1 MTYAFSSEAAT
12 LTDECRS
19 LFGDQSLWITADGY
33 PQSLALGIIDSI
45 FSTGSRYQSVT
56 NVVKE
61 YRAHRASQGGDADQD
76 GTKELLA
83 TFEEAGGSAGW
94 ADLVNNRKPANTQPN
109 ALLKAEVIKR
119 AAQALQGL
127 GITTRDDVHAS
138 YAADNSLAELKKTW
152 LCLPSQ
158 SSGVTFNYF
167 LILCGFQ
174 SVKPDRM
181 IIRFVQE
188 HAGLGGKDI
197 TPMQT
202 AELIG
207 QVADQYPTQ
216 PRKLDHVIWR
226 YVSGREIFRA
236 DDLN

>member
-19 LFGDQSLWITADGY
+19 LFGDQSRWITADGY
-33 PQSLALGIIDSI
+33 PHSLALAIIDSI
-45 FSTGSRYQSVT
+45 FSTGSHYHSVIS
-56 NVVKE
+56 VVKE
-61 YRAHRASQGGDADQD
+61 YRAYRASQGGDADQD
-76 GTKELLA
+76 GTRELLA

-94 ADLVNNRKPANTQPN
+94 ADLVKNRKPANTQRN

-119 AAQALQGL
+119 AAQALQEL
-127 GITTRDDVHAS
+127 GITTREDVHVTH
-138 YAADNSLAELKKTW
+138 AADYSLAELKKTW
-152 LCLPSQ
+152 LLLPSQ
-158 SSGVTFNYF
+158 SSGVTFNYL
-167 LILCGFQ
+167 LILSGFQ

-181 IIRFVQE
+181 IIRFVEE
-188 HAGLGGKDI
+188 HAGLEGKSI

-207 QVADQYPTQ
+207 KVADQYPTE

-226 YVSGREIFRA
+226 HVSGREIFRA
-236 DDLN
+236 DELN